1 MRTFVVD
8 THALVW
14 FLAHDSRLSEKA
26 RTVLQDPT
34 VRLIIPAIV
43 LAEIKYLSSKGR
55 FAQTLDMV
63 RKTAF
68 SSQLSAVSNTAIS
81 YQRSAK

>member
-14 FLAHDSRLSEKA
+14 FLSRDSRLSEKA
-26 RTVLQDPT
+26 RSIFRDPT

-55 FAQTLDMV
+55 FLQTLDDVLAAMEV
-63 RKTAF
+63 LTPKVF
-68 SSQLSAVSNTAIS
+68 LEW
-81 YQRSAK
+81 Y